1 MLKITSVSKSVIS
14 VNISIA
20 SDRQELC
27 KSLFFRETTNK
38 HEQCL
43 WTKTCISNLK
53 GTVVNKTLPAL
64 HGGPLKNTHTVPL
77 IKILE
82 EKGGQFVEK
91 IFTPSPAELW

>member
-1 MLKITSVSKSVIS
+1 
-14 VNISIA
+14 
-20 SDRQELC
+20 
-27 KSLFFRETTNK
+27 
-38 HEQCL
+38 
-43 WTKTCISNLK
+43 
-53 GTVVNKTLPAL
+53 VNKTLPAL